1 MLNISDFALEKI
13 KDLVPSCVLNEIA
26 CFVFYDDHPAQ
37 SKIWDITIC
46 TKYGEVKEYYKCE
59 EVSSL
64 FLGSEIQ
71 FTKMSILRNSQGQL
85 FYLLASQTEVIILSR
100 KDKIAVHKKVTNV
113 DYYDINDCACR
124 GDACLKVVLK
134 DDAVPLIFDDN
145 FENLGERAA
154 SLSAMYVDDSL
165 PILTQLKRKFSQA
178 RYSIQC
184 NEKTRREFMDLR
196 KLTAFAAAKK
206 LHPNLDDS
214 MINESYN
221 QVSEH
226 LKLISQTPSVA
237 VCDKKVVIT
246 LNVINK
252 GKMSLHDVGILL
264 HSKQPSIV
272 YTTHL
277 YQHTTVSPR
286 WKEVHELQP
295 NIQTAILAVVDLTE
309 LQYSTTRLDF
319 NGVISYK
326 REGKDYLMPFD
337 SVVLPYSE
345 FMGKEYDV
353 LANEIN
359 DTSILPVLGT
369 TKKLDLT
376 LRIIDNASGLT
387 LTDIFCQHMAMECVA
402 GVSNA
407 VIHKISPYHVL
418 NGVMV
423 VFEENAVRTPI
434 AVYVRSHS
442 QVLPLIHYIH
452 EAIPHRIIITPPNHK
467 ITSTEHSLSK
477 YNEEITEKKEK
488 TDYASYAPSMLRQT
502 ATILE
507 YLDNCIVKMN
517 ESKDAKLQS
526 KIGKEIDLF
535 AGGLGLFTEF
545 RSELLAESSKGA
557 NAKCLKQCEVK
568 PVDSESVFLDIE

>member
-1 MLNISDFALEKI
+1 MLNISDFGLQEI
-13 KDLVPSCVLNEIA
+13 INDLVPSCVLNEIA

-37 SKIWDITIC
+37 SRICDITIC
-46 TKYGEVKEYYKCE
+46 TKYGEIKEYYKCE

-64 FLGSEIQ
+64 FLGTEIQ
-71 FTKMSILRNSQGQL
+71 FTKMYFLRNSQGQL
-85 FYLLASQTEVIILSR
+85 FYLLASQNEVIILSR
-100 KDKIAVHKKVTNV
+100 KDKLAVHKKVSNV
-113 DYYDINDCACR
+113 DYYDFNDCACR
-124 GDACLKVVLK
+124 GEACLKVVLK

-154 SLSAMYVDDSL
+154 ALSGMHVDESL
-165 PILTQLKRKFSQA
+165 PILTQLKRKLSQA

-196 KLTAFAAAKK
+196 KLTAFAVSKK

-214 MINESYN
+214 MITESYN
-221 QVSEH
+221 QVSEQ
-226 LKLISQTPSVA
+226 LKLISRTPSVA
-237 VCDKKVVIT
+237 VCNKKLVIT
-246 LNVINK
+246 LNIINK
-252 GKMSLHDVGILL
+252 GEMPLHDVAILL
-264 HSKQPSIV
+264 HSKQPSTV

-286 WKEVHELQP
+286 WKEVHKLQP
-295 NIQTAILAVVDLTE
+295 NIQTAIVAVVDLTE
-309 LQYSTTRLDF
+309 LQYSTSRLDF

-337 SVVLPYSE
+337 SMVLSYSE
-345 FMGKEYDV
+345 FMGKQYDV
-353 LANEIN
+353 LANEIS
-359 DTSILPVLGT
+359 DTSILAVLAT

-376 LRIIDNASGLT
+376 LRIIDNTSGLT
-387 LTDIFCQHMAMECVA
+387 LSDIFCQHMAMECVA

-407 VIHKISPYHVL
+407 VIHKMSPFHVL

-423 VFEENAVRTPI
+423 VFEDENAVCTPI
-434 AVYVRSHS
+434 AVNVRSHN

-467 ITSTEHSLSK
+467 ITATEHSLSK

-488 TDYASYAPSMLRQT
+488 LDYASYAPSMLRQT

-507 YLDNCIVKMN
+507 YLDSCIVKMN
-517 ESKDAKLQS
+517 ESKDAKVQS

-545 RSELLAESSKGA
+545 RSELLTESSKG
-557 NAKCLKQCEVK
+557 AKCLKQCEMK
-568 PVDSESVFLDIE
+568 PVDSESMFLDTE